1 MSKGRFIITNM
12 IGVIIILALLAGGGY
27 YYYQNHNYVTTDEAT
42 VYADMT
48 NVTAPASGTLK
59 GWKAK
64 EGDDVSR
71 GQNLGEVFDGQQPV
85 PVDSLSEGKLI
96 KNNAVNHQSVQ
107 AGEVI
112 GQTADMDHLY
122 IIANIKET
130 ELHEIEKGD
139 KVNITVDGDQDT
151 TFEGEVK
158 DIAKATNSAFSM
170 LPENTSGN
178 YTKVTEEVQVKISIF
193 FERAS
198 RHECRS

>member
-1 MSKGRFIITNM
+1 M
-12 IGVIIILALLAGGGY
+12 
-27 YYYQNHNYVTTDEAT
+27 
-42 VYADMT
+42 
-48 NVTAPASGTLK
+48 
-59 GWKAK
+59 
-64 EGDDVSR
+64 
-71 GQNLGEVFDGQQPV
+71 GEVFDGQQPV

-178 YTKVTEEVQVKISIF
+178 YTKVTEKVQVKISIDHPSSNVLPGMN
-193 FERAS
+193 EEVKIS
-198 RHECRS
+198 I